1 LRLEQLGRELATMF
15 DRGTRPISLAE
26 VQGQQPTASSRT
38 RRSPLL
44 LGAAVFVVVVVAGVA
59 LGELNRPDV
68 SAPSSTEP
76 DVPLGGPVLPPAELG
91 FDHLWPTD
99 PVGLMPAELGE
110 VFAAETLRWASPAA
124 SEFAVLDQGDVETDG
139 TPHAGT
145 AAPPL
150 DEMSRARVHQPG
162 VEELV
167 DVITRRTEDGYV
179 ITDVGPPWFVGVQ
192 IFPSGPGGTRIHLLR
207 IGDDVTG
214 EVTALLRDG
223 TYIVVSK
230 TISVGIVDSTFVDLP
245 DVRPEDV
252 RSVLIRYVDA
262 EGNVIAAN
270 GAGAL
275 SVSSDE

>member
-1 LRLEQLGRELATMF
+1 MF
-15 DRGTRPISLAE
+15 DRGTRPISLDE
-26 VQGQQPTASSRT
+26 VQGQQPTATSRT

-59 LGELNRPDV
+59 LGELSRPDV
-68 SAPSSTEP
+68 SSPSSTEP
-76 DVPLGGPVLPPAELG
+76 DVSLGGPVLLPAELG

-99 PVGLMPAELGE
+99 PAGLTPAELGE
-110 VFAAETLRWASPAA
+110 AFAAETLGWASPAA
-124 SEFAVLDQGDVETDG
+124 SEFVVLDQGDVETDG
-139 TPHAGT
+139 TPHVGT
-145 AAPPL
+145 PAPPL
-150 DEMSRARVHQPG
+150 GEMSRARVQQPG

-192 IFPSGPGGTRIHLLR
+192 ISPLEPGGTRIHLLG

-214 EVTALLRDG
+214 EVTILLWDG

-230 TISVGIVDSTFVDLP
+230 TIYVGIVDSRFVDLP

-252 RSVLIRYVDA
+252 RSVLIRYVGTD
-262 EGNVIAAN
+262 GNVIAAN

-275 SVSSDE
+275 SVSSED